1 MRYAMI
7 MAGGSGTRL
16 WPVSREGEPKQ
27 LIRFI
32 QREQDKRPVSLLEVA
47 AERLEGLVPD
57 DRRYICTGEQ
67 YRSIIKDRLPAFTD
81 DRILGEPMPRDTV
94 NAVGFAAAV
103 FGKDDPDAV
112 FSVLT
117 ADHLIQPQSTFA
129 KAMDVGYSI
138 VEDDPTQLV
147 SFGIKPTYPATGFG
161 YIENGGELP
170 GTDSLGF
177 KVSRFVEKP
186 PLDKATEYLAS
197 GSFSWNAGMFVFH
210 AQTFLDL
217 LARHQPESHA
227 GLMEIQA
234 AWGTAHQQDVL
245 DRVYP
250 TLPKI
255 SVDYAVMEPAASDPA
270 VSLAGVTMD
279 VEWLD
284 VGSWP
289 SYGETITP
297 DALGNRASGIP
308 VALHDSRNNLIVG
321 NESGQSNGSPRDH
334 IIALVGC
341 EDLIVIRTDRAT
353 LVMPKDRAQDI
364 KALHANLPDALK

>member
-16 WPVSREGEPKQ
+16 WPVSRDGEPKQ

-32 QREQDKRPVSLLEVA
+32 QRPGDQRAVSLLEVA

-67 YRSIIKDRLPAFTD
+67 YRPIIKERLPDFTD

-94 NAVGFAAAV
+94 NAVGFGAAV
-103 FGKDDPDAV
+103 FGKHDPDAI

-117 ADHLIQPQSTFA
+117 ADHLIQPQATFA
-129 KAMDVGYSI
+129 KAMDIGYAI
-138 VEDDPTQLV
+138 VEKDPTQLV
-147 SFGIKPTYPATGFG
+147 SFGIKPDHPATGFG

-170 GTDSLGF
+170 GTDGLGF
-177 KVSRFVEKP
+177 RVAQFVEKP
-186 PLDKATEYLAS
+186 PLEKAKEYLNA
-197 GSFSWNAGMFVFH
+197 GTFSWNAGMFVFH
-210 AQTFLDL
+210 AQTFMDL
-217 LARHQPESHA
+217 LERHQPESHA
-227 GLMEIQA
+227 GLMKIRE
-234 AWGTAHQQDVL
+234 AWGTPSQSQVL
-245 DRVYP
+245 ESVYP

-255 SVDYAVMEPAASDPA
+255 SVDYGVMEPAANDPA

-297 DALGNRASGIP
+297 DAHGNRASGIP
-308 VALHDSRNNLIVG
+308 VALHDSTNNLIVG
-321 NESGQSNGSPRDH
+321 NDSSGSSDH
-334 IIALVGC
+334 TIALVGC